1 MRAALHARAGRIA
14 AASGCRRFGL
24 GMLAVLA
31 ADESG
36 EEDMEYLLILA
47 MVVLPMVV
55 AARMM
60 WAVLLNYFTIGAF
73 VIDSPLF

>member
-1 MRAALHARAGRIA
+1 
-14 AASGCRRFGL
+14 
-24 GMLAVLA
+24 
-31 ADESG
+31 
-36 EEDMEYLLILA
+36 
-47 MVVLPMVV
+47 MVV